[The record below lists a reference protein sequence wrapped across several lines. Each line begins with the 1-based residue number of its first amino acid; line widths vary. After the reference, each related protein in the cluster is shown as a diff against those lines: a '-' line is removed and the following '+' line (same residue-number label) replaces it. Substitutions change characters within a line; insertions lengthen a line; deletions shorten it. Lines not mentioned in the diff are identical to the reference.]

1 MWLDVRMD
9 LKTFLEEGGRRQ
21 SLADAVGMSPDYLWQ
36 IATGWQ
42 GRKPSPKL
50 ARKIS
55 DATHGVVSLAE
66 LRPDVW
72 GAPSANPKAA
82 A

>member
-1 MWLDVRMD
+1 MD
-9 LKTFLEEGGRRQ
+9 LKTYLEEGGRRQ
-21 SLADAVGMSPDYLWQ
+21 SLADAVNTSADYLWQ
-36 IATGWQ
+36 IATGWK

-55 DATHGVVSLAE
+55 EATHGLVSLAE

-72 GAPSANPKAA
+72 GPHPADPKAA